1 MKKIFCLVLAL
12 IVTVCA
18 FAGCSNEQAN
28 KDLSGDAP
36 QTSSDNKTQDETDA
50 KYTAPEG
57 FTLYHNKDIVFA
69 YPSDWTQTE
78 DGSFTSADNTKSIT
92 LTTQEN
98 SYAGLDTQKYVQKVR
113 PELEAE
119 GKKLVFASAGQKNK
133 DGVDITYI
141 TRTFSTNGIDGETYQ
156 NIYAL
161 DVKGKT
167 YVITVTQPNGLKVDK
182 TLGDKVY
189 ESIKVK

>member
-1 MKKIFCLVLAL
+1 MKKIFCLVIAL
-12 IVTVCA
+12 IVALCVFTAC
-18 FAGCSNEQAN
+18 GNEQTSE
-28 KDLSGDAP
+28 DLSSDLT
-36 QTSSDNKTQDETDA
+36 QTASKDNTDKA
-50 KYTAPEG
+50 DTNFTAPEG
-57 FTLYHNKDIVFA
+57 FTLYQNKDIVFA
-69 YPSDWTQTE
+69 YPSDWAQTA
-78 DGSFTSADNTKSIT
+78 DASFTSADNTKSIT
-92 LTTQEN
+92 LTIEEN
-98 SYAGLDTQKYVQKVR
+98 SYAGLDTQKYVQTVR

-119 GKKLVFASAGQKNK
+119 GKKLVTVSAGQKNK

-167 YVITVTQPNGLKVDK
+167 YVITVTQPNGLEVDK
-182 TLGDKVY
+182 TLGDTVY

>member
-12 IVTVCA
+12 LVTVCA
-18 FAGCSNEQAN
+18 FAGCSNEQTNGDLTQTAS
-28 KDLSGDAP
+28 KD
-36 QTSSDNKTQDETDA
+36 NTDKA
-50 KYTAPEG
+50 DTNFTAPEG
-57 FTLYHNKDIVFA
+57 FTLYQNKDIVFA
-69 YPSDWTQTE
+69 YPSDWAQTA
-78 DGSFTSADNTKSIT
+78 DGSFTSTDNTKSIT
-92 LTTQEN
+92 ITIEEN

-119 GKKLVFASAGQKNK
+119 GKKLMTARVGQEDKN
-133 DGVDITYI
+133 GVTVTDILQ
-141 TRTFSTNGIDGETYQ
+141 TFSTQGQDGETYQ

-161 DVKGKT
+161 DAKGKT
-167 YVITVTQPNGLKVDK
+167 YVITVTQPNGLEVDK

>member
-1 MKKIFCLVLAL
+1 MKKIFCLVIAL
-12 IVTVCA
+12 IVALCVFTAC
-18 FAGCSNEQAN
+18 GNEQTN
-28 KDLSGDAP
+28 EDLSSDLT
-36 QTSSDNKTQDETDA
+36 QTASKDNTDKTDTTF
-50 KYTAPEG
+50 TAPEG
-57 FTLYHNKDIVFA
+57 FTLYQNKDIVFA
-69 YPSDWTQTE
+69 YPSDWTQTA
-78 DGSFTSADNTKSIT
+78 DASFTSADNTKSIT
-92 LTTQEN
+92 LTIEEN

-119 GKKLVFASAGQKNK
+119 GKKLVTASAGQKNK

-141 TRTFSTNGIDGETYQ
+141 TRTFSTTGQDGETYQ

-167 YVITVTQPNGLKVDK
+167 YVITVTQPNGLEVDK